1 MTDPDE
7 FRRVM
12 GQFATGVTVVTFP
25 PASEPH
31 GITVN
36 AFASASLDP
45 PLVLIC
51 LDNGTESH
59 AMLDAGEVDAFCV
72 NVLSASQ
79 RELGE
84 HFAGMEELSAP
95 FEGTEPAASGAPA
108 FQESIAYLDC
118 SLDSATRVGDHTV
131 YVGRVEEAVV
141 RDATTEALTFF
152 RGGWNSV
159 GTRAP
164 DA

>member
-25 PASEPH
+25 PPREPH

-51 LDNGTESH
+51 LGNDTESH
-59 AMLDAGEVDAFCV
+59 ARLDAGEVDAFCV
-72 NVLSASQ
+72 NVLTSSQ

-84 HFAGMEELSAP
+84 HFAGMKELSAP
-95 FEGTEPAASGAPA
+95 FKGAKPAASGAPA
-108 FQESIAYLDC
+108 FKNSIAYLDC
-118 SLDSATRVGDHTV
+118 SVESATPVGDHTI

-141 RDATTEALTFF
+141 QHATAEALTFF
-152 RGGWNSV
+152 RGEWNSV
-159 GTRAP
+159 GTQAP